1 MKIRLHLKAP
11 DSIEASIKDFVGTQR
26 PEDISDEDW
35 KDLEEDKINEMTK
48 KLSKWIEFQEN
59 VSIEIDTDLET
70 ATVLKV
76 K

>member
-11 DSIEASIKDFVGTQR
+11 DCIEASIKDFVGTQR

-48 KLSKWIEFQEN
+48 KLSKWVEFQEN